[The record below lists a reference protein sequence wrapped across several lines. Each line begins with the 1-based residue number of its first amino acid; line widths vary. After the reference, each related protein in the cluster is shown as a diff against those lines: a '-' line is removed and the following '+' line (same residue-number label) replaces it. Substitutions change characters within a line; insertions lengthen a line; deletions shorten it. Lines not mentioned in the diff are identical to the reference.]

1 MNEPQSHTQTDTAQ
15 HADEPFNQPA
25 ELMDITGHDSPEAIE
40 NERHEM
46 EDEVQLLQTAL
57 RETQEQLLRLQAD
70 FQNYRKRRDKEMG
83 DLITYANERVI
94 QSLLPVLDDFDRSLA
109 VMDKS
114 DNVSSIKEGI
124 SGVNR
129 NMRHIFE
136 KLGVESFSAVGEVF
150 DPALHEAITTVPAP
164 DPSMVGKVMDEIK
177 KGYRLKDKVIRFSQV
192 IVGE

>member
-1 MNEPQSHTQTDTAQ
+1 M
-15 HADEPFNQPA
+15 
-25 ELMDITGHDSPEAIE
+25 MDITDHDSPEAIE

-46 EDEVQLLQTAL
+46 EDGVHLLQTAL
-57 RETQEQLLRLQAD
+57 REAQEQLLRLQAD
-70 FQNYRKRRDKEMG
+70 FQNYKKRRDKEMG
-83 DLITYANERVI
+83 DLITYANERMI
-94 QSLLPVLDDFDRSLA
+94 QSLLPVLDDFDRSLE

-124 SGVNR
+124 AGVNR

-136 KLGVESFSAVGEVF
+136 KLGVEAFSAVGEVF